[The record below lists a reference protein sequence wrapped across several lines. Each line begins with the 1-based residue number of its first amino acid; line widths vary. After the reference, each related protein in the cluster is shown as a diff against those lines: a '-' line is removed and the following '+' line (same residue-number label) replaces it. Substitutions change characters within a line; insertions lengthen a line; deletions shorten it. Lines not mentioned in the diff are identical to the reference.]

1 MVESLIVFIVLCV
14 IISVSVQAFIYD
26 AVCYSRKKKHQ
37 REWNAMKRKMETE
50 HKSEGDIRCAYF
62 EYCKKLIA
70 QHNDC
75 FGWGIPEIGYINV
88 RRYSDDT
95 EAVAE

>member
-1 MVESLIVFIVLCV
+1 MIKSFITLIVLCV
-14 IISVSVQAFIYD
+14 AISAGVPAIMSLMY
-26 AVCYSRKKKHQ
+26 CSRKKKHQ
-37 REWNAMKRKMETE
+37 RQWNAMKRKLELE

-62 EYCKKLIA
+62 EYCKKLVA

-75 FGWGIPEIGYINV
+75 IGWGIPEIGHINV

-95 EAVAE
+95 ETVAE

>member
-1 MVESLIVFIVLCV
+1 MVKYLIALIALCV
-14 IISVSVQAFIYD
+14 VIGAGVPVFMSLVHY
-26 AVCYSRKKKHQ
+26 YRKKKHQ
-37 REWNAMKRKMETE
+37 CEWNAMKRKLELE
-50 HKSEGDIRCAYF
+50 NKSEGDIRCAYF
-62 EYCKKLIA
+62 EYCKKLVA

-75 FGWGIPEIGYINV
+75 MGWGIPEIGYINV

>member
-1 MVESLIVFIVLCV
+1 MVELLIALIVICV
-14 IISVSVQAFIYD
+14 IISAGVPAFMYL
-26 AVCYSRKKKHQ
+26 VYYSRKKNHQ
-37 REWNAMKRKMETE
+37 HEWNSMKRKLEME

-88 RRYSDDT
+88 RRYSDDSET
-95 EAVAE
+95 VAE